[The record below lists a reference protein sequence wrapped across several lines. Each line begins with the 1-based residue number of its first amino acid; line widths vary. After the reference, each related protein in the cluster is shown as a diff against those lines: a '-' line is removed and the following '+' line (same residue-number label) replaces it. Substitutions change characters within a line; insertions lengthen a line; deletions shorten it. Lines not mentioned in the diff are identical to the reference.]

1 MKKLMKISTCL
12 LLFSSIACDD
22 VVEENIED
30 DIVVATYPTQGTII
44 TGNAV
49 TFEWENLEGADDY
62 RVQIFSEG
70 TQTSVLD
77 SLVEGQNTLT
87 YVMNPGNFSWRVR
100 GENFAYVTAYN
111 FPIDFE
117 VQASDDLTNQIINII
132 TPSSN
137 YFTNNVS
144 NVIVTWDA
152 ITNADSYTFE
162 MNKTVNNTTTTEIQ
176 ESGLT
181 TTSYSVASA
190 AFNEDGIYTL
200 KVKGLNSNNSTE
212 TVFST
217 RLLSLD
223 TQAPNDIGLVS
234 PNEAATVNVSTTV
247 NFSWNIPTD
256 SGTVQSPITYQLELS
271 NDDTFASVFGPTGGT
286 TNTATYSFSTVGTY
300 YWRIKATDEAGNS
313 TISSTNRS
321 IVVQ

>member
-1 MKKLMKISTCL
+1 MKRLAKISTYLMLLCCL
-12 LLFSSIACDD
+12 ACED

-30 DIVVATYPTQGTII
+30 DVVVATYPSQGTII

-62 RVQIFSEG
+62 RVQIFSEA

-77 SLVEGQNTLT
+77 SLVEGQNTLV

-111 FPIDFE
+111 FPVDFE
-117 VQASDDLTNQIINII
+117 VQSSDDLTNQIVNIV

-152 ITNADSYTFE
+152 LSNADSYTFE
-162 MNKTVNNTTTTEIQ
+162 MDKTVNNTTTTEIQ
-176 ESGLT
+176 DAGLT
-181 TTSYSVASA
+181 TTSYSVSSAS
-190 AFNEDGIYTL
+190 FTEDGIYTL
-200 KVKGLNSNNSTE
+200 KVKALNSNNSTA

-217 RLLSLD
+217 KILSLD
-223 TQAPNDIGLVS
+223 TQVPNDIGLLS
-234 PNEAATVNVSTTV
+234 PNEAATVNSNTTV

-271 NDDTFASVFGPTGGT
+271 NDDTFTSVFGPSGGT
-286 TNTATYSFSTVGTY
+286 TNTASFSFSTVGTY
-300 YWRIKATDEAGNS
+300 YWRVKATDEAGNT

>member
-1 MKKLMKISTCL
+1 MKKLMKISVCL
-12 LLFSSIACDD
+12 LLLSSVACDD

-30 DIVVATYPTQGTII
+30 DVVVATYPTQGTII

-49 TFEWENLEGADDY
+49 TFEWEQLEGADDY
-62 RVQIFSEG
+62 RVQVFSEG

-117 VQASDDLTNQIINII
+117 VQASDDLTNQIINIA
-132 TPSSN
+132 TPSAN

-152 ITNADSYTFE
+152 LTNADSYTFE
-162 MNKTVNNTTTTEIQ
+162 MDKTVNNTTTTEIQ
-176 ESGLT
+176 DSGLT

-200 KVKGLNSNNSTE
+200 KVKGLNSTNSTE

-271 NDDTFASVFGPTGGT
+271 NDDTFASVFGPAGGT
-286 TNTATYSFSTVGTY
+286 TNTATYSFSTAGTY
-300 YWRIKATDEAGNS
+300 YWRIKATDEAGNT

-321 IVVQ
+321 LEVQ